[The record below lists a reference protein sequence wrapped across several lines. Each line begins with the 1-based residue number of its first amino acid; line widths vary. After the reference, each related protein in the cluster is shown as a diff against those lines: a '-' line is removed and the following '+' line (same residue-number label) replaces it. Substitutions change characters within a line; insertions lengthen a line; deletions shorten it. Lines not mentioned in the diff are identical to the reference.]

1 MRFGIDANPIFRTR
15 AGVGQYAARLAERMS
30 ASSPGDEFY
39 LYHWGGDEGGG
50 DAWLLRENVVVRKV
64 SKSSLQAAVRSDR
77 VDVFHG
83 TNFRLRAR
91 GRRGSVVTIHDLAL
105 KIFPHLR
112 RRWLGDLFGHLKTAR
127 DARLSDRVIADSEAT
142 AGDIVRYIGIP
153 RDKVRVILLAAGH
166 EFRPADDG
174 ERLAVVLAR
183 IGMARPRYVMFSGT
197 LEPRK
202 NVIVLLRAYLGLR
215 EDFVDVGL
223 VLAGAPGWK
232 SGGVTDFIRTYGLD
246 EDVRITGYLSSEDI
260 AALYS
265 GAAAFVLPSL
275 YEGFGLPP
283 LEAMACGAP
292 VIVSN
297 GGSLPEVVGDAA
309 IVLPPDDAEGYR
321 REMTRVLSSPELARE
336 MRRKGFLRAASF
348 SWDRAAAETLAVYRE
363 VAT

>member
-39 LYHWGGDEGGG
+39 LYHWGGEEGAG
-50 DAWLLRENVVVRKV
+50 DSWLLRENVVVRRV

-77 VDVFHG
+77 IDVFHG
-83 TNFRLRAR
+83 TNFRRRAK
-91 GRRGSVVTIHDLAL
+91 GRLGAVITIHDLAL
-105 KIFPHLR
+105 RIFPRLR
-112 RRWLGDLFGHLKTAR
+112 RRWIGDWIGFLKTSR
-127 DARLSDRVIADSEAT
+127 DAWRSERVVADSEAT

-153 RDKVRVILLAAGH
+153 RDKVRVILLAAGP
-166 EFRPADDG
+166 EFRPVDDG
-174 ERLAVVLAR
+174 ERVAGVLAR
-183 IGMARPRYVMFSGT
+183 IGMERPRYVMFSGT

-202 NVIVLLRAYLGLR
+202 NVIVLLRAYLRLR
-215 EDFVDVGL
+215 DDFGDVGL

-232 SGGVTDFIRTYGLD
+232 SEGVTEFIRTHGLA
-246 EDVRITGYLSSEDI
+246 EDVRVTGYISPEDI

-321 REMTRVLSSPELARE
+321 REMARVLSSPDLARE